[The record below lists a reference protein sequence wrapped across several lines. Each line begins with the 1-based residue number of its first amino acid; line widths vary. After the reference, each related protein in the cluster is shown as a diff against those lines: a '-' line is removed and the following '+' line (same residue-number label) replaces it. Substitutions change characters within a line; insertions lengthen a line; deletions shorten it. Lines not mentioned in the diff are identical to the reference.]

1 MNKSILIL
9 VALTL
14 GLFKTSLGQVK
25 STLNADLITLEQ
37 AIAIA
42 LEKNHNI
49 IITNNNVEINSN
61 NATVGN
67 AGLLPS
73 VTASG
78 SISGSVTDT
87 EFKVFGQ
94 PSNTVNGAG
103 SNTTSGSISA
113 SYLLFDGFGNY
124 YRFQSLKSLEEQSGV
139 EARLQIEGT
148 LLEVISLYLSA
159 VTQKLNLE
167 INNEAIL
174 ISLDRFNRISKR
186 FELGNAT
193 RLDLLSAEVDLNTD
207 SVAFIQAQTLLQ
219 NAKRDLLV
227 QLGEEPDQAINLV
240 DDVSLNYELLVNDI
254 LMYSMQNNASVV
266 LSKLTAENAMLSL
279 KQNRSGR
286 FPKINLTGSYDYIK
300 NKSDA
305 GQLEFQ
311 ESTGFS
317 GGISISLN
325 LFNGFQQE
333 TRIQNAL
340 VQLKNSE
347 ESLSL
352 AQKSLKRD
360 VLNIYENYETNL
372 YLLGKEEFNLKTA
385 ELNFDRSKQLFELG
399 QITNTQFREA
409 QLNVSRVKQNLLR
422 LQVQAKLSEVS
433 LYQLSGQLIDTE

>member
-25 STLNADLITLEQ
+25 STLNADVITLEQ

-49 IITNNNVEINSN
+49 IITNNNVVINSN

-103 SNTTSGSISA
+103 SNTTSGSVSA

-148 LLEVISLYLSA
+148 LLDVISLYLSA

-300 NKSDA
+300 NESDA